1 MKRPPI
7 FAVTLSMLLIFTSQS
22 ALADSYPANALGKLT
37 NGVANVTFGV
47 VEIPKTIFI
56 TSQSQGPAYGATA
69 GILMGMMQMVG
80 RTLNGVFDVATFIVP
95 TKPLVTPVYIWNDF
109 CTETSYSSD
118 LQLR

>member
-1 MKRPPI
+1 
-7 FAVTLSMLLIFTSQS
+7 MLLIFTSQS
-22 ALADSYPANALGKLT
+22 ALADSYPANVLGKLT

-80 RTLNGVFDVATFIVP
+80 RTLNGVLMWLLSLFLPNHSSPLFIFGMISVQR
-95 TKPLVTPVYIWNDF
+95 LLIALI
-109 CTETSYSSD
+109 YSCGN
-118 LQLR
+118 L

>member
-1 MKRPPI
+1 
-7 FAVTLSMLLIFTSQS
+7 MLLIFTSQS
-22 ALADSYPANALGKLT
+22 ALADSYPANVLGKLT

-56 TSQSQGPAYGATA
+56 TSQSQGPAYGAPA
-69 GILMGMMQMVG
+69 GILMGMMQMV
-80 RTLNGVFDVATFIVP
+80 GVFDVATFIVP

>member
-1 MKRPPI
+1 MIVGQKDGI
-7 FAVTLSMLLIFTSQS
+7 
-22 ALADSYPANALGKLT
+22 
-37 NGVANVTFGV
+37 VA
-47 VEIPKTIFI
+47 
-56 TSQSQGPAYGATA
+56 GATV
-69 GILMGMMQMVG
+69 GVFTGMMQMVG